1 MRKMASANGYSDRLY
16 QVVTSHSLAEFCLC
30 AALKRTFDLL
40 AAIAGLVVLS
50 PLFLIIAL
58 AIKLDSNG
66 PVLFRQLRHGRNE
79 QTISVFKFRSMSVM
93 ENGDEFRQVKKND
106 PRVTRVG
113 RVLRRTNLDE
123 LPQLLNVLVGEMSI
137 VGPRPQAIAHNRM
150 YSEVI
155 PRFCRRHSV
164 KPGITGWAQANGY
177 RGETDTIDKMVR
189 RVEYD
194 LHYIDH
200 WSLWLDLKIVLMTLL
215 SEKAYLNVY

>member
-1 MRKMASANGYSDRLY
+1 
-16 QVVTSHSLAEFCLC
+16 
-30 AALKRTFDLL
+30 
-40 AAIAGLVVLS
+40 LS